1 MTRSF
6 LLDHPIIPV
15 VVIDD
20 VAMARP
26 LAEALAAGGI
36 HCAEITLRT
45 AEGVAAIAEIAAA
58 APPGFVVGAGTV
70 VLPDQLEAVA
80 GAGARFVVSPGIDRD
95 LVERARELGL
105 DVLPGVAT
113 ATEIQLAARLGL
125 STVKFFPADRLG
137 GLETIV
143 ALAAPFVGMGF
154 VPSGGVTAETMPRYL
169 AHPSVPAVS
178 GSWMVARD
186 LLRTGDV
193 AAVEER
199 ARAASESARAAL
211 SGRSGA
217 SA

>member
-1 MTRSF
+1 MTGSF
-6 LLDHPIIPV
+6 LVEHPIVPV

-20 VAMARP
+20 VSMARP

-36 HCAEITLRT
+36 RCAEITLRT
-45 AEGVAAIAEIAAA
+45 PEGIGAIAEIAAS

-70 VLPDQLEAVA
+70 ILPEQLEAA
-80 GAGARFVVSPGIDRD
+80 ADAGARFIVSPGIDRD
-95 LVERARELGL
+95 LVERSRELGL

-113 ATEIQLAARLGL
+113 ATEIQLAARLGI

-137 GLETIV
+137 GLETIA

-169 AHPSVPAVS
+169 AHPAVPAVS

-186 LLRTGDV
+186 LLRAGDL
-193 AAVEER
+193 VEVEAR
-199 ARAASESARAAL
+199 SRAASESARAA
-211 SGRSGA
+211 RADRTGA

>member
-1 MTRSF
+1 MTRPF
-6 LLDHPIIPV
+6 LADHPIVPV

-20 VAMARP
+20 VAAARP

-45 AEGVAAIAEIAAA
+45 PEGVEAIAEIAGALPA
-58 APPGFVVGAGTV
+58 GFIVGAGTV
-70 VLPDQLEAVA
+70 IHLDQLEAVA
-80 GAGARFVVSPGIDRD
+80 EAGARFVVSPGLDRE

-113 ATEIQLAARLGL
+113 ASEVQLAARIGL

-137 GLETIV
+137 GLETIA

-154 VPSGGVTAETMPRYL
+154 VPSGGVTAATMPAYL
-169 AHPSVPAVS
+169 AHPAVPAVS

-186 LLRTGDV
+186 LLRAGDM
-193 AAVEER
+193 ATVESR
-199 ARAASESARAAL
+199 AKAASDSARAVL
-211 SGRSGA
+211 DRRTGA
-217 SA
+217 TS